1 MGGPIL
7 LPIIAGMM
15 LGVGSG
21 FGGMPG
27 GLGLIGFHIDLGTVL
42 AVGGGVMIVLTHLGI
57 VKLPT
62 KL

>member
-1 MGGPIL
+1 
-7 LPIIAGMM
+7 
-15 LGVGSG
+15 
-21 FGGMPG
+21 MPG